1 MSCSQPTGGTE
12 AVALDL
18 PDPQRKILRS
28 TLTSC
33 LEGVNEDLKQPERL
47 SVRVDVEREA
57 GAYGRLLAALDAGEI
72 TIPDEAARQAVEAL
86 ALAIEKDTDYRQL
99 VAEHDAL
106 FGLLDLLGG
115 VKAEAC

>member
-18 PDPQRKILRS
+18 PDAQRKILRS

-33 LEGVNEDLKQPERL
+33 LEGVSEDLRHPER
-47 SVRVDVEREA
+47 VPDAAKAQREA
-57 GAYGRLLAALDAGEI
+57 DAYRRLLAAIDAGEV
-72 TIPDEAARQAVEAL
+72 TVPDEAAREAVEVMAL
-86 ALAIEKDTDYRQL
+86 AVEEDASYREII
-99 VAEHDAL
+99 AEHDAL

-115 VKAEAC
+115 VEAGAR

>member
-18 PDPQRKILRS
+18 PDAQRKILRS

-33 LEGVNEDLKQPERL
+33 LEGVSGDLKQPEQMPNP
-47 SVRVDVEREA
+47 ERARGEA
-57 GAYGRLLAALDAGEI
+57 DAYGRLLAALDAGEI
-72 TIPDEAARQAVEAL
+72 TVPDETARATVEAM
-86 ALAIEKDTDYRQL
+86 AIAIERDTDYARL

-106 FGLLDLLGG
+106 FGLLDVLGG
-115 VKAEAC
+115 IKVRA

>member
-33 LEGVNEDLKQPERL
+33 LEGVDGDLKQSAPWPEPARA
-47 SVRVDVEREA
+47 EQEA
-57 GAYGRLLAALDAGEI
+57 DAYRRLLAALDAG
-72 TIPDEAARQAVEAL
+72 TIALPDEAAREAVEGIAL
-86 ALAIEKDTDYRQL
+86 AVEEDTDYRQL

-115 VKAEAC
+115 VKTEAR